1 METMDLRPPPPEPD
15 TAEARSDQASPRPGR
30 FAGTRAMG
38 RPKLGQVLIMQGS
51 VTEDELEAALEAQR
65 ATGERIGRI
74 LVDEGVITEIQ
85 LVQALAAASGVDFV
99 DLSERILDPTA
110 ARRIPEPFARR
121 SKAVPI
127 AWEDDRLVVAMVNPS
142 DVFTLDDLRTM
153 SGVPVRPVM
162 ADERQLMKA
171 LEGVWR
177 GGADAEAML
186 QLASD
191 ELDEDDLPGG
201 VADTTADAPVVQFVN
216 ELLTRAV
223 HERASDIHLEPTG
236 GSLRV
241 RFRVDGVTHDVMNV
255 PRQLQAPVISRL
267 KIMGDIN
274 IAEHRL
280 PQDGRVTMSVEGRAV
295 DIRMVTLPT
304 AFGEAFVLRLLDRD
318 SALRPISD
326 LGFMPEPFESY
337 TKAYNE
343 PYGAILVTGPT
354 GSGKSSTL
362 YATLN
367 EINDPGRTIVTVEDP
382 IEYRMP
388 GIKQVQLNMKAGL
401 TFASALRSI
410 LRADPDVVLVGEVRD
425 VETARIAIEAALTG
439 HKVLSSLHTNSAA
452 ATPARLVDM
461 GVEPYLVT
469 SALSCV
475 LAQRLVRQLCKCRE
489 PIEPNPSDLEQAGWP
504 AGARPAEE
512 LQARFCRA
520 VGCDFCGG
528 TGYRGRFAVFE
539 VMPMSPEI
547 CQLVLRRASAGEVSK
562 LAVEQGMLTMRM
574 DGLRKAAAGLTTI
587 EEVLRVIPA
596 G

>member
-1 METMDLRPPPPEPD
+1 
-15 TAEARSDQASPRPGR
+15 
-30 FAGTRAMG
+30 
-38 RPKLGQVLIMQGS
+38 QVLIMQGS

-85 LVQALAAASGVDFV
+85 LVQALAAASGADFV

-110 ARRIPEPFARR
+110 ARPIPEPFAPR
-121 SKAVPI
+121 SH
-127 AWEDDRLVVAMVNPS
+127 
-142 DVFTLDDLRTM
+142 
-153 SGVPVRPVM
+153 
-162 ADERQLMKA
+162 
-171 LEGVWR
+171 
-177 GGADAEAML
+177 
-186 QLASD
+186 
-191 ELDEDDLPGG
+191 
-201 VADTTADAPVVQFVN
+201 ADTTADAPVVQFVN

-280 PQDGRVTMSVEGRAV
+280 PQDGRVTMSVESRAV

-326 LGFMPEPFESY
+326 LGFIPEPFESY

-410 LRADPDVVLVGEVRD
+410 LRADPDVVLV
-425 VETARIAIEAALTG
+425 
-439 HKVLSSLHTNSAA
+439 
-452 ATPARLVDM
+452 
-461 GVEPYLVT
+461 
-469 SALSCV
+469 
-475 LAQRLVRQLCKCRE
+475 
-489 PIEPNPSDLEQAGWP
+489 
-504 AGARPAEE
+504 
-512 LQARFCRA
+512 
-520 VGCDFCGG
+520 
-528 TGYRGRFAVFE
+528 
-539 VMPMSPEI
+539 
-547 CQLVLRRASAGEVSK
+547 
-562 LAVEQGMLTMRM
+562 
-574 DGLRKAAAGLTTI
+574 
-587 EEVLRVIPA
+587 
-596 G
+596 

>member
-1 METMDLRPPPPEPD
+1 M
-15 TAEARSDQASPRPGR
+15 A
-30 FAGTRAMG
+30 

-51 VTEDELEAALEAQR
+51 VTDAELEAALDTQR
-65 ATGERIGRI
+65 TTGERIGRI
-74 LVDEGVITEIQ
+74 LVEEGVITEIQ

-99 DLSERILDPTA
+99 DLSEKILDPTA
-110 ARRIPEPFARR
+110 SRRIPEPFARR

-127 AWEDDRLVVAMVNPS
+127 AWDGDRLIVAMVNPS
-142 DVFTLDDLRTM
+142 DVFTLDDIRTM
-153 SGVPVRPVM
+153 AGVSVKPVM
-162 ADERQLMKA
+162 VEERQLIAA

-177 GGADAEAML
+177 NGSDAEAML
-186 QLASD
+186 QLATD
-191 ELDEDDLPGG
+191 EIEDDEVGG
-201 VADTTADAPVVQFVN
+201 IIDSTADAPVVQFVN

-236 GSLRV
+236 QSLRV

-280 PQDGRVTMSVEGRAV
+280 PQDGRVTMALDNRAV

-304 AFGEAFVLRLLDRD
+304 AFGEAFVLRILDRD
-318 SALRPISD
+318 TALRPISE
-326 LGFMPEPFESY
+326 LGFMPEPFEAY
-337 TKAYNE
+337 TRAYSQ

-388 GIKQVQLNMKAGL
+388 GIKQVQLNTKAGL

-439 HKVLSSLHTNSAA
+439 HKVLTSLHTNSAA

-489 PIEPNPSDLEQAGWP
+489 PFEPEAAELEAAGWP
-504 AGARPAEE
+504 PGARPAIE
-512 LQARFCRA
+512 LENRFCRA
-520 VGCDFCGG
+520 KGCDLCGG
-528 TGYRGRFAVFE
+528 TGYRGRFAAFE
-539 VMPMSPEI
+539 VMPMSAEI
-547 CQLVLRRASAGEVSK
+547 NHLVLQRASAAEVAK
-562 LAVEQGMLTMRM
+562 CAVEQGMLSMRM
-574 DGLRKAAAGLTTI
+574 DALRKAAAGLTTI